1 MEDKKIKLWGDMD
14 FLDWLQILFIA
25 FKLANIDD
33 WSWWLVLC
41 PILVKLGV
49 GITALIIILI
59 VSFISSK

>member
-1 MEDKKIKLWGDMD
+1 MKDKEIKLWGDMD
-14 FLDWLQILFIA
+14 ILDWLQILFIA
-25 FKLANIDD
+25 FKLANIVD